1 VASDTVVLRH
11 PRDVVALVNSGRIS
25 GGNSGLIIWIALGG
39 ILMDAYDFTSLAF
52 GLPYFSAQ
60 FHLSSLTSGIVNGA
74 VLIGAMAGS
83 VFGGYLMDR
92 IGRYRIFTTN
102 LILLVVATVVAALAP
117 AMWVLLIA
125 RFLMGIGL
133 GIEFPVALSFI
144 AEYSA
149 QQAKG
154 RALNKYPLVWYSS
167 VAGTYAVVVVTYFIF
182 NAAGWNQDNMWRV
195 AVAFGIVPEILLMLL
210 RRRYMSESPAWIA
223 MNADLNAAAAVLR
236 RAYGVDAQVAP
247 DAVLTVERPRVG
259 FSGMRDVW
267 RAKYRVRTIQA
278 SLVSLTQGMEY
289 YAVGYYIGAITLSL
303 VGKSTLTG
311 VVGPLI
317 FNVAFGV
324 TGGILSVALV
334 QRTGMRRLAVLGF
347 IGTTSTLVVIG
358 LIGSGATG
366 WVVWFGAFMLGVFIF
381 SHAFG
386 PGTQGQTFAT
396 MSYPASL
403 RGVGIGT
410 VQIFN
415 RIGGTVGLVLFPILT
430 ADFGLRALLYLAIA
444 PFVGLLTLL
453 VIRWDPTHVDVD
465 AEDYQDPDGSDAATS
480 RTGAQAGA

>member
-1 VASDTVVLRH
+1 VASDTVILRH

-25 GGNSGLIIWIALGG
+25 GGYSGLLGWIALGG

-60 FHLSSLTSGIVNGA
+60 FHLSSLTTGIVNGA
-74 VLIGAMAGS
+74 VLIGAMVGS

-102 LILLVVATVVAALAP
+102 LILLVIATVVAALAP

-125 RFLMGIGL
+125 RLVMGVGL

-149 QQAKG
+149 QQVKG

-210 RRRYMSESPAWIA
+210 RRKYMSESPAWIA
-223 MNADLNAAAAVLR
+223 MNADLNTAASVLR

-247 DAVLTVERPRVG
+247 DAVLTVERPRA
-259 FSGMRDVW
+259 SLAGMRTVW
-267 RAKYRVRTIQA
+267 TARYRVRTIQA
-278 SLVSLTQGMEY
+278 GLVSLTQGLEY
-289 YAVGYYIGAITLSL
+289 YAVGYYLGAITLSL

-324 TGGILSVALV
+324 TGGFLSVALV
-334 QRTGMRRLAVLGF
+334 QRTGMRLLAILGF
-347 IGTTSTLVVIG
+347 IGTISTCVVIG
-358 LIGSGATG
+358 LIGNGATG
-366 WVVWFGAFMLGVFIF
+366 WVVWFGAFLLGVFIF

-386 PGTQGQTFAT
+386 PGTQGQTFAA

-415 RIGGTVGLVLFPILT
+415 RIGGTIGLVLFPILT
-430 ADFGLRALLYLAIA
+430 DAFGLRALLYLAIA

-453 VIRWDPTHVDVD
+453 FIRWDPTHVDVD
-465 AEDYQDPDGSDAATS
+465 AEDYQQGNAMTS
-480 RTGAQAGA
+480 AAGAEASA